1 MMARPTAMRPAR
13 RAPGWAALAGLV
25 LALAAAAEPGIVKS
39 AWKFD
44 AIHLKNGS
52 VLRGLI
58 VEETPT
64 HVRFQNVRRQPGRP
78 TVVFTTLLARSDIT
92 RWEKLSD
99 EERKLLKA
107 RLDQLDPANEGER
120 QRMEELDLQKA
131 AWAERPNTAF
141 RYDSDQFSLLS
152 NAPED
157 IVRRSAVRLEQ
168 IYTAYSRFLTPR
180 HKGAAPTSILLYASV
195 EEYQKA
201 NADRGRKFVN
211 PAFFDPTTNRIVCA
225 CDLQRL
231 GEDLEEV
238 QRKHREL
245 RDDLDKQEAELRRL
259 YAKNKDELA
268 RHLQSVTD
276 LRKRIAD
283 ADRRNDAV
291 FDKATRQLFSL
302 LYHEA
307 FHAYVNSF
315 VYPPATNG
323 PSEQYPGE
331 LPRWLN
337 EGLAQVFETAIIE
350 AGELRVG
357 HAERDRLFRTKELVR
372 CGEVL
377 PLKDLLR
384 SGSKQFI
391 VVHGGD
397 RFESDRA
404 YLTSW
409 ALSHYLMF
417 ERKLIGTAELDTFVR
432 QLNEKADPVE
442 AFTKLIAQS
451 LESFEMGF
459 HRYVLRLQPDGS
471 LTADAPP
478 GK

>member
-1 MMARPTAMRPAR
+1 MMACPTAMRPAR
-13 RAPGWAALAGLV
+13 RAPAWGALAGLLLT
-25 LALAAAAEPGIVKS
+25 LATAAEPGAVKS
-39 AWKFD
+39 GWKFD

-58 VEETPT
+58 LEETPT

-99 EERKLLKA
+99 DERQLLKS

-131 AWAERPNTAF
+131 AWAERPKGAL

-152 NAPED
+152 NAPEE

-180 HKGAAPTSILLYASV
+180 HKGAAPTSILLYASI

-201 NADRGRKFVN
+201 IAGGGRKFVN
-211 PAFFDPTTNRIVCA
+211 PAFFDPTANRIVCA

-315 VYPPATNG
+315 VYPPAPHG
-323 PSEQYPGE
+323 PSEQSPGE

-337 EGLAQVFETAIIE
+337 EGLAQVFETAIVE
-350 AGELRVG
+350 AGEMRVG
-357 HAERDRLFRTKELVR
+357 HAERDRLFRTKDLVR
-372 CGEVL
+372 NGEML
-377 PLKDLLR
+377 ALKDLLH
-384 SGSKQFI
+384 SGPKQFI

-432 QLNEKADPVE
+432 QLNEKADTVE

-451 LESFEMGF
+451 LESFEKGF

-478 GK
+478 EK

>member
-1 MMARPTAMRPAR
+1 MMARPTAMPTAR
-13 RAPGWAALAGLV
+13 RASGWAGLAGLV
-25 LALAAAAEPGIVKS
+25 IALAAVAEPGPIKS
-39 AWKFD
+39 DWKFD
-44 AIHLKNGS
+44 AIHLRNGS
-52 VLRGLI
+52 ILRGLI
-58 VEETPT
+58 VEESPT
-64 HVRFQNVRRQPGRP
+64 HIRFQNVRRQPGRP
-78 TVVFTTLLARSDIT
+78 TVVFTTVLARSDIT
-92 RWEKLSD
+92 RCDKLSEQD
-99 EERKLLKA
+99 RLLLKA
-107 RLDQLDPANEGER
+107 RLDQLDPAKEGER
-120 QRMEELDLQKA
+120 QRMEELDLQRASWADRLKA
-131 AWAERPNTAF
+131 AF

-168 IYTAYSRFLTPR
+168 IYTAYSRFLAPK
-180 HKGAAPTSILLYASV
+180 HKGGAPTSILLYASV

-201 NADRGRKFVN
+201 IADRGRKFVN
-211 PAFFDPTTNRIVCA
+211 PAFFDPTANRIVCA

-259 YAKNKDELA
+259 YAKNKEELA

-283 ADRRNDAV
+283 ADRRNDSV

-307 FHAYVNSF
+307 FHAYVNGF
-315 VYPPATNG
+315 VYPPAPNG
-323 PSEQYPGE
+323 PSEHSPGE

-337 EGLAQVFETAIIE
+337 EGLAQVFETAIVE

-372 CGEVL
+372 SGDVL
-377 PLKDLLR
+377 PLRDLLR
-384 SGSKQFI
+384 SDSKQFI

-417 ERKLIGTAELDTFVR
+417 ERKLIGTPELDTFVR
-432 QLNEKADPVE
+432 QVNEKTEPVA
-442 AFTKLIAQS
+442 AFAKLIAQPP
-451 LESFEMGF
+451 ESFEKEF
-459 HRYVLRLQPDGS
+459 HRYVLRLQPDGT
-471 LTADAPP
+471 LTPDSPP